1 MPDQNVI
8 LVECPRDAIQG
19 LPDFIPTQK
28 KADHIN
34 HIIQSDLFDWIDFG
48 SLVSPK
54 AVPQLADTL
63 DVLDLVEVSD
73 KTKLLVIVVNERG
86 VQTGLEHEKIDY
98 FGFPFSISETFQKR
112 NINAG
117 TEESFETVKRMVDQ
131 VKGSNKDMVVY
142 LSMGF
147 GNPYGDPWSE
157 QLVVDW
163 IGKIR
168 ELGVY
173 EFSLADTTSEAGPKE
188 IKKLFDT
195 CYKAFDSANIRIG
208 AHFHSKKSGS
218 MKKIKAAYEAGC
230 RKFDGAILGFGG
242 CPFAEDELVGN
253 IPSEDLLHFFKRG
266 NYQQIFELQQS
277 FKSLI

>member
-1 MPDQNVI
+1 MSYSDII

-19 LPDFIPTQK
+19 LPDFIPTNK

-34 HIIQSDLFDWIDFG
+34 HIIESDLFDWIDFG

-54 AVPQLADTL
+54 AVPQMADTIQVI
-63 DVLDLVEVSD
+63 DAIEKDE
-73 KTKLLVIVVNERG
+73 KTKLLVIVVNQRG
-86 VQTGLEHEKIDY
+86 VKTGLELEKIDY
-98 FGFPFSISETFQKR
+98 FGFPFSVSETFQMR
-112 NINAG
+112 NVHAT
-117 TEESFETVKRMVDQ
+117 TEESFDRVKEMADLVHDSG
-131 VKGSNKDMVVY
+131 KELVVY

-163 IGKIR
+163 IGKIK
-168 ELGVY
+168 ELGVK

-188 IKKLFDT
+188 IRKLFET
-195 CYKAFDSANIRIG
+195 CFKAFDPEEIRIG
-208 AHFHSKKSGS
+208 SHFHSKKAGS
-218 MKKIKAAYEAGC
+218 MRKIKAAYEAGC

-266 NYQQIFELQQS
+266 DYQQIFELQQS